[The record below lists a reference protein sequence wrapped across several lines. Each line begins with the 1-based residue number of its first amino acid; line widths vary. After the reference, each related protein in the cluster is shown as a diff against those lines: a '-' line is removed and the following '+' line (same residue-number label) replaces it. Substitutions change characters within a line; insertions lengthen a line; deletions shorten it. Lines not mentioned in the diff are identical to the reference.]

1 MKNKILSSDIQLNY
15 LREQRKYLHSTDIVE
30 GILFLNKDKFLSNL
44 NISFKKPIFSESKI
58 IIQNKFSETLKLNSS
73 LYFEYEIKKKQFFG
87 FLIEIK
93 KKLKKRKTYNEAVIK
108 KKTNIKKNII
118 NVPYLKE
125 FNFIELVVGSAMKF
139 LKKKSPEHR
148 SKWYIAKIHLFLF
161 SYKKLLIKKNLT
173 LKSDKIKSTIY
184 NLEIYLKKKKIGSM
198 IFIKT

>member
-30 GILFLNKDKFLSNL
+30 GILFLNKDKFLNNL

-108 KKTNIKKNII
+108 KKNK
-118 NVPYLKE
+118 
-125 FNFIELVVGSAMKF
+125 
-139 LKKKSPEHR
+139 H
-148 SKWYIAKIHLFLF
+148 
-161 SYKKLLIKKNLT
+161 
-173 LKSDKIKSTIY
+173 
-184 NLEIYLKKKKIGSM
+184 
-198 IFIKT
+198 